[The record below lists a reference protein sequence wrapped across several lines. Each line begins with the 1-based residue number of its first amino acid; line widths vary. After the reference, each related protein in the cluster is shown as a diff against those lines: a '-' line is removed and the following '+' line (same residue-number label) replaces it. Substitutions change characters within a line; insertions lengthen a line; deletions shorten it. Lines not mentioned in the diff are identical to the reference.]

1 MSSIQKINTEK
12 VHPLVAAALD
22 LAGPIA
28 ASAETVERERRV
40 SDSMIEQLSDA
51 GFFRSLVPKE
61 YGGDEVDPLIVHDVL
76 GILAAADSS
85 TAWVAMIILANPIF
99 LGNAISQT
107 VWSETYGRNP
117 DLRTAGTIAPGGK
130 AVEVDGGY
138 RISGRWGYGSGSEH
152 SAYLISGC
160 IIHDGD
166 SARIGPDGNPVMRWI
181 LHSTEDCTILKDSW
195 DTTGLC
201 GSGSFDYSVEELYVP
216 EEWTF
221 ILGDTVHRL
230 GNPIYG
236 FRGLVFCLLSGLVL
250 GMADTAIRLVR
261 EMAMTKRRGADLM
274 REDPSVQIRIAE
286 AEVLQG
292 GARAFV
298 RESSQDL
305 LDGLHSDA
313 GPTPEQ
319 RARYRLAT
327 SNSVDSAT
335 RIIDMMYKVAGGA
348 SIRRGVPLERL
359 LRDIHT
365 AHTHI
370 QVNDLTY
377 IKSARLLLGLDP
389 EDILF

>member
-1 MSSIQKINTEK
+1 MSSIPKINTEK
-12 VHPLVAAALD
+12 VHPLIAAALD

-28 ASAETVERERRV
+28 ASAQTVEKERRV

-51 GFFRSLVPKE
+51 GFFRSLVPQE
-61 YGGDEVDPLIVHDVL
+61 YGGNEVDPMIVHEAL
-76 GILAAADSS
+76 GILGAADSS

-99 LGNAISQT
+99 LGNAVSET
-107 VWSETYGRNP
+107 MWSETYGRNP

-130 AVEVDGGY
+130 AVAVDGGY
-138 RISGRWGYGSGSEH
+138 RVSGRWGYGSGSEH
-152 SAYLISGC
+152 CAYLISGC
-160 IIHDGD
+160 IIYDGD
-166 SARIGPDGNPVMRWI
+166 SARIGSDGNPVLRWI
-181 LHSTEDCTILKDSW
+181 LHSTQDCTILKDSW

-201 GSGSFDYSVEELYVP
+201 GSGSFDYTVEDLYVP

-250 GMADTAIRLVR
+250 GMADSAIRFVR
-261 EMAMTKRRGADLM
+261 EMAMTKRRGPVLM
-274 REDPSVQIRIAE
+274 REDPSVQIRMAE
-286 AEVLQG
+286 AEVLHG

-298 RESSQDL
+298 RESSRDL
-305 LDGLHSDA
+305 LDALHPDA

-335 RIIDMMYKVAGGA
+335 RIIDMMYKVAGGS
-348 SIRRGVPLERL
+348 SIRRGVPMERL
-359 LRDIHT
+359 FRDIHT
-365 AHTHI
+365 AQTHI
-370 QVNDLTY
+370 QFNDLTY

>member
-1 MSSIQKINTEK
+1 MSSIPKINTEK
-12 VHPLVAAALD
+12 VHPLIAAALD
-22 LAGPIA
+22 LADPIA
-28 ASAETVERERRV
+28 ASAQTVETERRV
-40 SDSMIEQLSDA
+40 SDSMIEQLSNA

-61 YGGDEVDPLIVHDVL
+61 YGGDEVDPLIVHEAL
-76 GILAAADSS
+76 GILGAADGS

-99 LGNAISQT
+99 LGNAVSET

-130 AVEVDGGY
+130 AVTVDGGY
-138 RISGRWGYGSGSEH
+138 QVTGRWGYGSGSEYC
-152 SAYLISGC
+152 AYLISGC
-160 IIHDGD
+160 IIYDGA
-166 SARIGPDGNPVMRWI
+166 SARIGPDGNPVLRWI
-181 LHSTEDCTILKDSW
+181 LHSTRDCTILKNSW

-201 GSGSFDYSVEELYVP
+201 GSGSFDYTVEDLYVP

-230 GNPIYG
+230 RNPIYG

-250 GMADTAIRLVR
+250 GMADSAIRYVR
-261 EMAMTKRRGADLM
+261 EMAMTKRRGQVLM
-274 REDPSVQIRIAE
+274 REDPSVQIRMAE

-298 RESSQDL
+298 RESSRDL
-305 LDGLHSDA
+305 FDALHSDA
-313 GPTPEQ
+313 GLTSEQ

-348 SIRRGVPLERL
+348 SIRRGVPMERL
-359 LRDIHT
+359 FRDIHT
-365 AHTHI
+365 AQTHI
-370 QVNDLTY
+370 QFNDLTY